1 MNTYSNLV
9 IAAIPALFSF
19 IASYLAFTLTLSKH
33 KRLIMPELAV
43 KKLLSHKGY
52 TDRSF
57 KALTEA
63 LGGWDDNPNE
73 LRKILV
79 RAGAIR
85 INKLTKEML
94 RNAGIYLKENLKE
107 LRKSGV
113 NIIFCKKLN
122 ENKKS
127 IIYYINYLK

>member
-1 MNTYSNLV
+1 MNTYSTLV
-9 IAAIPALFSF
+9 IAAMPALFSF
-19 IASYLAFTLTLSKH
+19 IETYLVFILTISKH

-85 INKLTKEML
+85 INKNDKGDVEECW
-94 RNAGIYLKENLKE
+94 YLLKRE
-107 LRKSGV
+107 SERIKKIRSKH
-113 NIIFCKKLN
+113 NIL
-122 ENKKS
+122 
-127 IIYYINYLK
+127 